1 MRNVILLLPAI
12 LFVGAAASQITIT
25 GDDMP
30 QPDVTYPL
38 VNAAIL
44 DLSLGEI
51 SGANATWDASD
62 LTALMDAPLT
72 PVDINDASISAA
84 LVFNSPFNSAYQC
97 DFYLPTELPD
107 FGVDLGIPL
116 EGFNNFYQTGGDAY
130 AIAGVGLSA
139 MGFDLPVTYDDIDE
153 IIPLPLEY
161 GETLSSTA
169 AFQLDL
175 TGIFTYGLSQSREVE
190 VDGWGTL
197 ILPSGSYEV
206 LRTRTELTATDDIF
220 IEQLGEPLSIDREQV
235 TYQWWGAGMGFP
247 LLEITEIFGLPLT
260 ATFQDLGE
268 SSDVVNAPAAN
279 FFTPFPNPVQHG
291 QQLQWEAPIGWTFI
305 DGAGRAVASGQSNAF
320 TVPNDVPAGVYTL
333 RTADGMTARI
343 VVR

>member
-12 LFVGAAASQITIT
+12 LFVGAAARQITIT

-116 EGFNNFYQTGGDAY
+116 EGFNNFYQTDGDAY

-139 MGFDLPVTYDDIDE
+139 MGLICPSPTMTSMKSFPS
-153 IIPLPLEY
+153 PL
-161 GETLSSTA
+161 
-169 AFQLDL
+169 
-175 TGIFTYGLSQSREVE
+175 
-190 VDGWGTL
+190 
-197 ILPSGSYEV
+197 
-206 LRTRTELTATDDIF
+206 
-220 IEQLGEPLSIDREQV
+220 
-235 TYQWWGAGMGFP
+235 
-247 LLEITEIFGLPLT
+247 
-260 ATFQDLGE
+260 
-268 SSDVVNAPAAN
+268 N
-279 FFTPFPNPVQHG
+279 
-291 QQLQWEAPIGWTFI
+291 
-305 DGAGRAVASGQSNAF
+305 
-320 TVPNDVPAGVYTL
+320 TVKP
-333 RTADGMTARI
+333 
-343 VVR
+343 

>member
-1 MRNVILLLPAI
+1 MTEDGGIQLTGHSRQNASLTNAIEGEAVQGGIDSSGHLINGSEEESVRKNQPLSKETNAMRNVILLLPAI
-12 LFVGAAASQITIT
+12 LRRAAASQITIT

-116 EGFNNFYQTGGDAY
+116 EGFNNFYQTDGDAY
-130 AIAGVGLSA
+130 AIAGVGLC
-139 MGFDLPVTYDDIDE
+139 
-153 IIPLPLEY
+153 
-161 GETLSSTA
+161 
-169 AFQLDL
+169 
-175 TGIFTYGLSQSREVE
+175 
-190 VDGWGTL
+190 
-197 ILPSGSYEV
+197 
-206 LRTRTELTATDDIF
+206 
-220 IEQLGEPLSIDREQV
+220 
-235 TYQWWGAGMGFP
+235 
-247 LLEITEIFGLPLT
+247 
-260 ATFQDLGE
+260 
-268 SSDVVNAPAAN
+268 
-279 FFTPFPNPVQHG
+279 HG
-291 QQLQWEAPIGWTFI
+291 
-305 DGAGRAVASGQSNAF
+305 V
-320 TVPNDVPAGVYTL
+320 
-333 RTADGMTARI
+333 
-343 VVR
+343 

>member
-1 MRNVILLLPAI
+1 MRHSMLLLITA
-12 LFVGAAASQITIT
+12 FMCGTTFGQITIT
-25 GDDMP
+25 GNDMP

-38 VNAAIL
+38 VNAAVT
-44 DLSLGEI
+44 DVSLGEI
-51 SGANATWDASD
+51 SGADATWDASD
-62 LTALMDAPLT
+62 LVPLMEAPLT

-84 LVFNSPFNSAYQC
+84 LVFNSPFNSTYQC

-107 FGVDLGIPL
+107 LGADLGIPL
-116 EGFNNFYQTGGDAY
+116 DGFNNFYQTNGNAY
-130 AIAGVGLSA
+130 AIAGIGLSA

-169 AFQLDL
+169 AFELDI
-175 TGIFTYGLSQSREVE
+175 TGVLTYGLTQTREVE

-197 ILPSGSYEV
+197 ILPSGPHEV
-206 LRTRTELTATDDIF
+206 LRTRTDLTATDDVLIA
-220 IEQLGEPLSIDREQV
+220 QLGEPFSIDREQV

-260 ATFQDLGE
+260 ATYQDLGE
-268 SSDVVNAPAAN
+268 SNDVVTISLAEGFIPY
-279 FFTPFPNPVQHG
+279 PNPVQPG
-291 QQLQWEAPIGWTFI
+291 EQLHWSHPTDWELI
-305 DGAGRAVASGQSNAF
+305 DGTGRAVSAGRSDVLV
-320 TVPNDVPAGVYTL
+320 VPPEATAGVYTL
-333 RTADGMTARI
+333 RTAGGETARI